1 MTARPTRADLRTEVD
16 HLRELVAEKDAEI
29 RALEATLHIE
39 KAAHNLVWDLY
50 RSAEADVAERHAAQP
65 EPHQVLPTLASNV
78 CDFPPC
84 SEPRDTGLMCVNHAR
99 VTVLGSWVGS
109 GAKEDAS

>member
-1 MTARPTRADLRTEVD
+1 MTTRADLRAEND
-16 HLRELVAEKDAEI
+16 HLRALLAEKDAEI
-29 RALEATLHIE
+29 RALKAALHIE
-39 KAAHNLVWDLY
+39 RATHNITWDMY
-50 RSAEADVAERHAAQP
+50 RSAEDDLTQHVAAQP

-78 CDFPPC
+78 CDFPTC
-84 SEPRDTGLMCVNHAR
+84 SEPRDVGLMCVAHAR

>member
-1 MTARPTRADLRTEVD
+1 MTARPTRADLRAEVD
-16 HLRELVAEKDAEI
+16 HLRELIVEKDAEI

-50 RSAEADVAERHAAQP
+50 RSAEAE
-65 EPHQVLPTLASNV
+65 
-78 CDFPPC
+78 
-84 SEPRDTGLMCVNHAR
+84 